1 MERVFVSQLP
11 VEGALAG
18 GNFGMSSDLKETS
31 QPLRKLLRLIQADSG
46 QSLSELAERAGM
58 SQSSTWR
65 RLQELEA
72 DGVIRKRVALLDPG
86 KLDLKLCIIAHVTLE
101 DHHDEAIAAFSAV
114 VRDRPEIMECYALSG
129 TFDYML
135 KIRANDVDS
144 YDAFMTRYLMR
155 NPHVRTVVSS
165 FVLRELKSTTELP
178 I

>member
-1 MERVFVSQLP
+1 MP
-11 VEGALAG
+11 
-18 GNFGMSSDLKETS
+18 SDLKENL
-31 QPLRKLLRLIQADSG
+31 QPLRRLLRLIQAGSDR
-46 QSLSELAERAGM
+46 SLADLAEEAGM
-58 SQSSTWR
+58 SQSSAWR

-72 DGVIRKRVALLDPG
+72 GGVILKRVALLDPA

-101 DHHDEAIAAFSAV
+101 DHHDEAIASFSAV
-114 VRDRPEIMECYALSG
+114 VKEQPEIMECYALSG

-135 KIRANDVDS
+135 KIRAADVES
-144 YDAFMTRYLMR
+144 YEAFMTRHLMR